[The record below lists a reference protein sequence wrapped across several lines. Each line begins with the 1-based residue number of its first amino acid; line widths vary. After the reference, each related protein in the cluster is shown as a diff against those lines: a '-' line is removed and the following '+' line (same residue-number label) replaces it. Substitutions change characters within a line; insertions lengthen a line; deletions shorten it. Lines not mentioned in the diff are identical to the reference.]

1 MAITLKR
8 QLNDDEK
15 LVILQQHGR
24 KCFANGHVIPEGES
38 LQFDHI
44 RAFSLG
50 GASELDNIAPMCAT
64 HNKEKG
70 QLSLFDFR
78 IKLRL
83 EAFFAGGDR
92 LTLKHLLQHLKQT
105 NELAAFGE
113 PVAVT
118 VQDLEVIVESPKVKL
133 KAPLCT
139 CPTTGWR
146 YFYATLPVSLID
158 SDDDE
163 SDQIGLQPRYLIFE
177 KVFDLFRHF
186 QAHPVLQPSIGRVV
200 GSRIRLF
207 DGQHKAAALLWNGRR
222 EFECKVYLDEA
233 DLRLLNQT
241 NIAAHDKYAQTRFF
255 SSVMVLKLG
264 SQFGADFAA
273 YRDLEDEATKSEA
286 GFMKW
291 LKNHDTLQTAGQ
303 LNERFRSFLYN
314 AVLQDSDNKLARLVS
329 AGNRSTDEHPI
340 TLDMLTKS
348 IFASFLLREPTE
360 QSLTAKDY
368 KRSDE
373 VANVVAL
380 FNMLD
385 ELGFHAWNAKAGLA
399 NDQQRALTRMLRS
412 KSMMAWAE
420 LLRDAVCAK
429 LDIHDSDEKARCF
442 YRDLDDAQLKQVKQV
457 VNRLIS
463 WKRWISPTGD
473 EIDRV
478 LSDNKSE
485 VKQWFKA
492 HGLTTGFLL
501 GAAE

>member
-1 MAITLKR
+1 MTITLKR

-15 LVILQQHGR
+15 GIILQQHGR
-24 KCFANGHVIPEGES
+24 HCFANGHAIPEGES

-78 IKLRL
+78 TKLRL
-83 EAFFAGGDR
+83 QEFFSAGDR
-92 LTLKHLLQHLKQT
+92 LTLKDLLQYLQK
-105 NELAAFGE
+105 NKEIDAFGAAIG
-113 PVAVT
+113 VQVDGAT
-118 VQDLEVIVESPKVKL
+118 VVVESANFKL
-133 KAPLCT
+133 QASLST

-146 YFYATLPVSLID
+146 YFYATLPTSLID

-163 SDQIGLQPRYLIFE
+163 VDQIGLQPRYLILD
-177 KVFDLFRHF
+177 KVFELFRHF

-200 GSRIRLF
+200 NNRIRLF

-222 EFECKVYLDEA
+222 EFECKVYLEA

-241 NIAAHDKYAQTRFF
+241 NIAAHDKYAQTRFY

-264 SQFGADFAA
+264 SQFGADFDA
-273 YRDLEDEATKSEA
+273 YRNLEDEATKSEA

-291 LKNHDTLQTAGQ
+291 LKGRDAQQTAAQ
-303 LNERFRSFLYN
+303 LNERFRSYLYN
-314 AVLQDSDNKLARLVS
+314 SVLQDGSNKLARLVS
-329 AGNRSTDEHPI
+329 AANRSTDDRPI
-340 TLDMLTKS
+340 TLDVLSKS
-348 IFASFLLREPTE
+348 VFATFLLREPTAE
-360 QSLTAKDY
+360 SLTAQDY
-368 KRSDE
+368 KREAE
-373 VANVVAL
+373 VSNLVSL
-380 FNMLD
+380 LNMLD
-385 ELGFHAWNAKAGLA
+385 ELAFHAWDPKAPPSDDL
-399 NDQQRALTRMLRS
+399 QRTLVRMLRS

-442 YRDLDDAQLKQVKQV
+442 YRALSDAQLQQVRQV
-457 VNRLIS
+457 VSRLVA
-463 WKRWISPTGD
+463 WKRWASPAGD

-478 LSDNKSE
+478 LADNKSE

>member
-24 KCFANGHVIPEGES
+24 KCFANGHAIPEGES

-83 EAFFAGGDR
+83 DEFFADGDR
-92 LTLKHLLQHLKQT
+92 LTLKHLLQHLMKK
-105 NELAAFGE
+105 NELTAFGL

-118 VQDLEVIVESPKVKL
+118 VQDFEVIVESPKVKL
-133 KAPLCT
+133 KAPLCI

-146 YFYATLPVSLID
+146 YFYATLPVSLVD

-186 QAHPVLQPSIGRVV
+186 QAHPVLQPSIGRIV

-207 DGQHKAAALLWNGRR
+207 DGQHKAAALLWNDRR

-255 SSVMVLKLG
+255 SSIMVLKLG

-273 YRDLEDEATKSEA
+273 YRDLEDEETKSEA

-303 LNERFRSFLYN
+303 LNDRFRSFLYN
-314 AVLQDSDNKLARLVS
+314 AVLQDTSNKLARLVS

-340 TLDMLTKS
+340 TLDMLSKS
-348 IFASFLLREPTE
+348 IFTSFLLREPTE

-368 KRSDE
+368 KRGAE
-373 VANVVAL
+373 VLNVVAL

-385 ELGFHAWNAKAGLA
+385 ELGFHSWNAKLGPA
-399 NDQQRALTRMLRS
+399 NDQQRALTRMVRS

-442 YRDLDDAQLKQVKQV
+442 YRDLDEAQLKQVKQV

-485 VKQWFKA
+485 VKHWFKA

>member
-8 QLNDDEK
+8 QLNDGEK
-15 LVILQQHGR
+15 QIILQQHGR
-24 KCFANGHVIPEGES
+24 TCFANGHPIPDGEA

-50 GASELDNIAPMCAT
+50 GVSELDNIAPMCAT

-78 IKLRL
+78 TKLRL
-83 EAFFAGGDR
+83 EEFFAKGDR
-92 LTLKHLLQHLKQT
+92 LTLKDLLQSLQAKG
-105 NELAAFGE
+105 EIDSFGE
-113 PVAVT
+113 AISVSLEGASAVI
-118 VQDLEVIVESPKVKL
+118 QSAKL
-133 KAPLCT
+133 TLNAPLST

-146 YFYATLPVSLID
+146 YFYATLPTSLID

-177 KVFDLFRHF
+177 KVFELSRHF

-200 GSRIRLF
+200 GNRIRLF
-207 DGQHKAAALLWNGRR
+207 DGQHKVAALLWNGRR
-222 EFECKVYLDEA
+222 DFECKVYLEA

-241 NIAAHDKYAQTRFF
+241 NIAAHDKYAQTRFY

-264 SQFGADFAA
+264 SQFGADFDA
-273 YRDLEDEATKSEA
+273 YRDLEDESTKSEA

-291 LKNHDTLQTAGQ
+291 LKGHDALQTAAQ
-303 LNERFRSFLYN
+303 LNERFRSFVYN
-314 AVLQDSDNKLARLVS
+314 SVLEDGSNKLARLVS
-329 AGNRSTDEHPI
+329 AGNRSTDDHPI
-340 TLDMLTKS
+340 TIDMLSKS
-348 IFASFLLREPTE
+348 IFTTFLLREPTE
-360 QSLTAKDY
+360 DSLTGHDY
-368 KRSDE
+368 KRSAE
-373 VANVVAL
+373 VANVVSL
-380 FNMLD
+380 LNMLD
-385 ELGFHAWNAKAGLA
+385 ELAFHSWNPKAGPSS
-399 NDQQRALTRMLRS
+399 DVQRTLERMLRS

-442 YRDLDDAQLKQVKQV
+442 YRDFSETQLQQVRQV
-457 VNRLIS
+457 VNRLVS
-463 WKRWISPTGD
+463 WKRWSSPKGD

-478 LSDNKSE
+478 LADNKSE
-485 VKQWFKA
+485 VKQWFKG

-501 GAAE
+501 GASE